1 MRRQKSKKFVK
12 NEDNKII
19 IAAKKKG
26 KNLKIALQF
35 LDYILPRDLIEFFL
49 KKLKDEIGKNICV
62 QKENFALLKWFHQ
75 RERAKKLPS

>member
-35 LDYILPRDLIEFFL
+35 LDYILPRDLIEFFF
-49 KKLKDEIGKNICV
+49 KKIK
-62 QKENFALLKWFHQ
+62 
-75 RERAKKLPS
+75 R

>member
-1 MRRQKSKKFVK
+1 MPQVHCYIIMILRHMRRQKSKKFVK

-35 LDYILPRDLIEFFL
+35 LDYILPRDLIEFFF
-49 KKLKDEIGKNICV
+49 KKIK
-62 QKENFALLKWFHQ
+62 
-75 RERAKKLPS
+75 R

>member
-1 MRRQKSKKFVK
+1 MPQVHCYIIMILRHMRRQKSKKFVK

-35 LDYILPRDLIEFFL
+35 LDYILPRDLIEFFFL
-49 KKLKDEIGKNICV
+49 KIK
-62 QKENFALLKWFHQ
+62 
-75 RERAKKLPS
+75 R

>member
-1 MRRQKSKKFVK
+1 MPQVHCYIIMILRHMRRQKSKKFVK

-49 KKLKDEIGKNICV
+49 KKIK
-62 QKENFALLKWFHQ
+62 
-75 RERAKKLPS
+75 R

>member
-35 LDYILPRDLIEFFL
+35 LDYILPRDLIEFFFL
-49 KKLKDEIGKNICV
+49 KIK
-62 QKENFALLKWFHQ
+62 
-75 RERAKKLPS
+75 R